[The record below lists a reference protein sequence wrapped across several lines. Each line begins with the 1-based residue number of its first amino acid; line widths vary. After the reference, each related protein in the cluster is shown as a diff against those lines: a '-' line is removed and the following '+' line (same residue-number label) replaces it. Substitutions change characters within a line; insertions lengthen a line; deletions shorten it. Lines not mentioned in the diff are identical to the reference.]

1 MSVEDK
7 AGEQEQVAPKSFTQA
22 DIDKINADNAEATAG
37 LKANHDKL
45 LGEKKEAQQLKDQAD
60 ESARLARE
68 EAAKKSGDVEA
79 IEKSLNER
87 HALEL
92 SAVTDKLKARDML
105 ILDGRKES
113 IINDLAGKFI
123 DSSKSIGKTILGNMV
138 EVSYN
143 EEGQPVTIFKG
154 DDGFTTSELKSFE
167 EYLDSNSAFQPLLKG
182 TQMSGGG
189 QRSENNSG
197 RATDS
202 TKTTKK
208 TNGYLATIK

>member
-1 MSVEDK
+1 MSEENQEVET
-7 AGEQEQVAPKSFTQA
+7 PKVFTQA
-22 DIDKINADNAEATAG
+22 DIDKIHADNAEATAG
-37 LKANHDKL
+37 LKSNHDKL
-45 LGEKKEAQQLKDQAD
+45 LSEKKEAQRLKE
-60 ESARLARE
+60 ESDNEARLARE
-68 EAAKKSGDVEA
+68 ETARKSGDVEA
-79 IEKSLNER
+79 VEKSLNEK
-87 HALEL
+87 HTLAMT
-92 SAVTDKLKARDML
+92 AVTDKLKARDML

-138 EVSYN
+138 DVSYN
-143 EEGQPVTIFKG
+143 EAGQPVTIYKG
-154 DDGFTTSELKSFE
+154 DNGFTTSELKSFE

-182 TQMSGGG
+182 RQMEGGG
-189 QRSENNSG
+189 RRSESNSG